1 MSLGALIVVF
11 VAESAKPLANTRGYA
26 KGDRVPKFHVNRLTV
41 ITISSAVGVVVGSM
55 FLPAMAQIIT
65 PTPSPQASEQ
75 STGESTI
82 DPSDQPTDNPSTE
95 PTTDAWQPTSGIL
108 DALEAEYQAQT
119 WLQIADVYNEL
130 GLDDGD
136 YEHVKEAIA
145 DYTAMGD
152 PRTAARYQALLD
164 DHNAL
169 VDSCDEQ
176 LQILNERLKD
186 TITTHGWA
194 IRDQNEA
201 VYQAKLERSRA
212 QGTIASRIAA
222 ANLGLEASQRDG
234 LDASAWANQI
244 DALETARRLF
254 ADSREGF

>member
-1 MSLGALIVVF
+1 MS
-11 VAESAKPLANTRGYA
+11 
-26 KGDRVPKFHVNRLTV
+26 KFRVNRLTV
-41 ITISSAVGVVVGSM
+41 IAISSAIGVIVGSM
-55 FLPAMAQIIT
+55 FLPAVAEIIS
-65 PTPSPQASEQ
+65 PTPSPIITEQ
-75 STGESTI
+75 PSGEPVVDPN
-82 DPSDQPTDNPSTE
+82 DPSDQPSMTPSPE
-95 PTTDAWQPTSGIL
+95 PTQHAWQPTRSIL

-119 WLQIADVYNEL
+119 WLQIADVYNDL

-136 YEHVKEAIA
+136 YQHVEEAIA

-164 DHNAL
+164 EHNAL

-176 LQILNERLKD
+176 LKILNERLSD

-194 IRDQNEA
+194 IRDQAEA

-212 QGTIASRIAA
+212 QGAIASRIAA
-222 ANLGLEASQRDG
+222 ANLGLQAAQRDG
-234 LDASAWANQI
+234 LGGSAWVSQI

>member
-1 MSLGALIVVF
+1 M
-11 VAESAKPLANTRGYA
+11 
-26 KGDRVPKFHVNRLTV
+26 PKFQVNRLTV
-41 ITISSAVGVVVGSM
+41 ITISSAVGVIVGSM

-75 STGESTI
+75 ITGEPII
-82 DPSDQPTDNPSTE
+82 DATDQPTDTPSPE
-95 PTTDAWQPTSGIL
+95 PTTDAWQPTRGIL
-108 DALEAEYQAQT
+108 EALEAEYQAQT

-176 LQILNERLKD
+176 LKILNERLKD

-212 QGTIASRIAA
+212 QGRIESRIAA
-222 ANLGLEASQRDG
+222 ANLGLEASLRDG
-234 LDASAWANQI
+234 LDASAWTNQI
-244 DALETARRLF
+244 DALQTAQRLF
-254 ADSREGF
+254 SDSREGF

>member
-1 MSLGALIVVF
+1 
-11 VAESAKPLANTRGYA
+11 
-26 KGDRVPKFHVNRLTV
+26 
-41 ITISSAVGVVVGSM
+41 
-55 FLPAMAQIIT
+55 
-65 PTPSPQASEQ
+65 
-75 STGESTI
+75 
-82 DPSDQPTDNPSTE
+82 
-95 PTTDAWQPTSGIL
+95 
-108 DALEAEYQAQT
+108 LEAEYQAQT

-176 LQILNERLKD
+176 LKILNERLKD

-222 ANLGLEASQRDG
+222 ANLGLEASLRDG